1 MKNDSHHNIFIVS
14 HDVRYQ
20 RGNSVK
26 NTGEKMT
33 MGKTII
39 QKIFESHSNTTA
51 AINDIIDVT
60 IDIRVAR
67 DFGGANVVKHLEE
80 NHLSIHDP
88 KHTFFTFDCNPGG
101 CDQKYAENQ
110 QLCRVFA
117 RKYGVKIYDI
127 NSGIGTHLAFD
138 EGLVFPGD
146 TFVSTDSHA
155 NILGA
160 LGAFGQGMGD
170 IDIAY
175 AFAHGKIWFKV
186 PPTIKIVLK
195 GTPAKTTTP
204 KDVVLKI
211 NKELGANGLLGYAA
225 ELYGVYVDSLSLDG
239 RITIASMATEM
250 GGIIILIPSNI
261 KIMDYY
267 RSTFGITIKPIQPD
281 PDAFYERT
289 IEIDISDLLPQIA
302 RPGHPEDVVR
312 VSEVSGIPVDSG
324 FIGSC
329 TNGRLEDMRAAAAIL
344 KDKTIAPGR
353 ILKIVPATDMIWN
366 SCLKE
371 GLLKIFKD
379 AGALV
384 GSAGCA
390 GCAAGQ
396 IGQTGKGEVTI
407 STGNRNFTGKQGK
420 GDIYLASPQTVAAS
434 LLAGYITT
442 IDAIPKKPAPVKVET
457 TPAKTTLE
465 KKKEQ
470 RVFPLVVEGRAWVIQ
485 KDNIDTDMI
494 YHNRHLAITNPAE
507 MGPYTFGN
515 LKGHEQFAKE
525 AKEGDIVVVGKNFG
539 CGSSRQQAVDCFKA
553 LGISVIIAESFGA
566 IYERNAIN
574 SGMPI
579 LIAEGISKKLYDKDV
594 LSLDFTTGQITDKT
608 QKKSF
613 NAKPFSETQKEIYLR
628 GGLLGG

>member
-1 MKNDSHHNIFIVS
+1 
-14 HDVRYQ
+14 
-20 RGNSVK
+20 
-26 NTGEKMT
+26 

-39 QKIFESHSNTTA
+39 QKIFEAHSKSTA
-51 AINDIIDVT
+51 NIGEIIDVT
-60 IDIRVAR
+60 IDVRVAR
-67 DFGGANVVKHLEE
+67 DFGGAKVVKHLEE
-80 NHLSIHDP
+80 NNLSIHDP

-110 QLCRVFA
+110 QICRVFA
-117 RKYGVKIYDI
+117 RKHGIKIYDI
-127 NSGIGTHLAFD
+127 NSGIGTHLAFE
-138 EGLVFPGD
+138 EGLVYPGY

-170 IDIAY
+170 IDIAH

-186 PPTIKIVLK
+186 PPSIKIILK
-195 GTPAKTTTP
+195 GKPSKTATP
-204 KDVVLKI
+204 KDVVLKM

-225 ELYGVYVDSLSLDG
+225 ELYGEYVDSMSLDG
-239 RITIASMATEM
+239 RVTIASMATEM
-250 GGIIILIPSNI
+250 GGIIILFSTNE
-261 KIMDYY
+261 KVMEYY
-267 RSTFGITIKPIQPD
+267 KKTFGITIKPINAD
-281 PDAFYERT
+281 PDAYYERT
-289 IEIDISDLLPQIA
+289 MEMNISELPPQIS
-302 RPGHPEDVVR
+302 RPGHPEDVVNVADVR
-312 VSEVSGIPVDSG
+312 GVPVDSG
-324 FIGSC
+324 FVGSC
-329 TNGRLEDMRAAAAIL
+329 TNGRLEDMQAVAAIL

-353 ILKIVPATDMIWN
+353 ILKIVPATDTIWN
-366 SCLKE
+366 TCLKE
-371 GLLKIFKD
+371 GLMKIFKD

-407 STGNRNFTGKQGK
+407 SSGNRNFLGKQGK
-420 GDIYLASPQTVAAS
+420 GDIFLASPETVAAS

-442 IDAIPKKPAPVKVET
+442 VDAIPKKPTPVKIE
-457 TPAKTTLE
+457 KTSE
-465 KKKEQ
+465 KSITSQKKEL
-470 RVFPLVVEGRAWVIQ
+470 VAPPLTVEGRVWVIQ

-494 YHNRHLAITNPAE
+494 YHNRHLAITNISE

-515 LKGHEQFAKE
+515 LKGYEQFAKE
-525 AKEGDIVVVGKNFG
+525 AKKGDIVVVGKNFG

-579 LIAEGISKKLYDKDV
+579 LLADGITKKIHGQDIV
-594 LSLDFTTGQITDKT
+594 SIDFTTGMMKDKT
-608 QKKSF
+608 QGKTYQ
-613 NAKPFSETQKEIYLR
+613 AKPFSEAQKEIYFR
-628 GGLLGG
+628 GGLLGR

>member
-1 MKNDSHHNIFIVS
+1 
-14 HDVRYQ
+14 
-20 RGNSVK
+20 
-26 NTGEKMT
+26 

-39 QKIFESHSNTTA
+39 QKIFEAHSKTSA
-51 AINDIIDVT
+51 AINEIIDVT

-80 NHLSIHDP
+80 NHLPIQDP

-110 QLCRVFA
+110 QLCRIFA
-117 RKYGVKIYDI
+117 RKHGIKIYDI

-175 AFAHGKIWFKV
+175 AFAYGQIWFKV
-186 PPTIKIVLK
+186 PPTIKIMLK
-195 GTPAKTTTP
+195 GTPAKTTSP

-225 ELYGVYVDSLSLDG
+225 EIYGPYVESLSLDG

-250 GGIIILIPSNI
+250 GGIILLFPTNQ

-267 RSTFGITIKPIQPD
+267 RSTFGITIKPIQAD
-281 PDAFYERT
+281 PDAQYERT
-289 IEIDISDLLPQIA
+289 IEIDIAGLLPQIA
-302 RPGHPEDVVR
+302 RPGHPEDVVT

-329 TNGRLEDMRAAAAIL
+329 TNGRLEDMRAAAALL

-371 GLLKIFKD
+371 GLLKIFKE

-442 IDAIPKKPAPVKVET
+442 IDAIPKKPVPVKIET
-457 TPAKTTLE
+457 TSVKTIPE
-465 KKKEQ
+465 QKKE
-470 RVFPLVVEGRAWVIQ
+470 RMVPPLVIEGRAWVIQ
-485 KDNIDTDMI
+485 RDNIDTDMI
-494 YHNRHLAITNPAE
+494 YHNRHLAIINPAE

-515 LKGHEQFAKE
+515 LKGYEQFAKE
-525 AKEGDIVVVGKNFG
+525 AKKGDIVVVGKNFG

-553 LGISVIIAESFGA
+553 LGISIIIAESFGA

-579 LIAEGISKKLYDKDV
+579 LIAEDITKKLHDKDLV
-594 LSLDFTTGQITDKT
+594 SVEYTTGLINDKT

-613 NAKPFSETQKEIYLR
+613 NAKPFSEAQKNIYLR
-628 GGLLGG
+628 GGLLGDQ

>member
-1 MKNDSHHNIFIVS
+1 
-14 HDVRYQ
+14 
-20 RGNSVK
+20 
-26 NTGEKMT
+26 

-39 QKIFESHSNTTA
+39 QKIFENHSNTTA
-51 AINDIIDVT
+51 EINEIIDVT
-60 IDIRVAR
+60 IDVRVAR

-80 NHLSIHDP
+80 NHLPIHDP

-117 RKYGVKIYDI
+117 RKHGIRIYDI

-175 AFAHGKIWFKV
+175 AFAYGKIWFKV
-186 PPTIKIVLK
+186 PPSVKIVLK
-195 GTPAKTTTP
+195 GTPAKITTP

-225 ELYGVYVDSLSLDG
+225 ELYGPYVDSLSLDG
-239 RITIASMATEM
+239 RLTIASMATEM
-250 GGIIILIPSNI
+250 GGIIILFPTNA

-267 RSTFGITIKPIQPD
+267 KNTFGITIKPVHAD
-281 PDAFYERT
+281 PDAHYERT
-289 IEIDISDLLPQIA
+289 IEIDISDLTPQIA
-302 RPGHPEDVVR
+302 RPGHPEDVVS
-312 VSEVSGIPVDSG
+312 VSEMSGIPVDSG

-329 TNGRLEDMRAAAAIL
+329 TNGRLEDLRAAASIL
-344 KDKTIAPGR
+344 KERTIAPGR

-442 IDAIPKKPAPVKVET
+442 IDAIPKKPAPMKIEIPST
-457 TPAKTTLE
+457 KTIPE
-465 KKKEQ
+465 QKKEKM
-470 RVFPLVVEGRAWVIQ
+470 VSPFIVEGRAWVIQ

-494 YHNRHLAITNPAE
+494 YHNRHLTITDPTE
-507 MGPYTFGN
+507 MG
-515 LKGHEQFAKE
+515 
-525 AKEGDIVVVGKNFG
+525 
-539 CGSSRQQAVDCFKA
+539 
-553 LGISVIIAESFGA
+553 
-566 IYERNAIN
+566 
-574 SGMPI
+574 
-579 LIAEGISKKLYDKDV
+579 
-594 LSLDFTTGQITDKT
+594 
-608 QKKSF
+608 
-613 NAKPFSETQKEIYLR
+613 
-628 GGLLGG
+628 

>member
-1 MKNDSHHNIFIVS
+1 
-14 HDVRYQ
+14 
-20 RGNSVK
+20 
-26 NTGEKMT
+26 

-39 QKIFESHSNTTA
+39 QKIFEAHSNTTA
-51 AINDIIDVT
+51 EINDMIDVT
-60 IDIRVAR
+60 IDVRVAR

-80 NHLSIHDP
+80 NHLPIHDP

-117 RKYGVKIYDI
+117 RKHGIKIYDI

-170 IDIAY
+170 IDVAY

-225 ELYGVYVDSLSLDG
+225 ELYGPYVDSLSLDG

-250 GGIIILIPSNI
+250 GGIIILFPTNI

-267 RSTFGITIKPIQPD
+267 RNTFGITIKPIHAD
-281 PDAFYERT
+281 PDARYERT
-289 IEIDISDLLPQIA
+289 IEIDISNLPPQIA
-302 RPGHPEDVVR
+302 RPGHPEDVVS
-312 VSEVSGIPVDSG
+312 VSEISGVPVDSG

-344 KDKTIAPGR
+344 KDKNIAPGR

-420 GDIYLASPQTVAAS
+420 GDIYLASPQTVTAS

-442 IDAIPKKPAPVKVET
+442 IDAIPKKPVPVKVET
-457 TPAKTTLE
+457 TPVKTSLE
-465 KKKEQ
+465 PKKEQ
-470 RVFPLVVEGRAWVIQ
+470 KVSPLVVEGKAWVIQ

-515 LKGHEQFAKE
+515 LKGYEQFAKE
-525 AKEGDIVVVGKNFG
+525 AKKGDIVVVGKNFG

-553 LGISVIIAESFGA
+553 LGISVIVAESFGA

-579 LIAEGISKKLYDKDV
+579 LIAEGITKKLHDKDV
-594 LSLDFTTGQITDKT
+594 LSIDFTSGQITDKT

-613 NAKPFSETQKEIYLR
+613 NVKPFSEAQKEIYLR
-628 GGLLGG
+628 GGLLGE

>member
-1 MKNDSHHNIFIVS
+1 
-14 HDVRYQ
+14 
-20 RGNSVK
+20 
-26 NTGEKMT
+26 

-39 QKIFESHSNTTA
+39 QKIFEAHSKTSA
-51 AINDIIDVT
+51 AINEIIDVT

-80 NHLSIHDP
+80 NHLPIQDP

-110 QLCRVFA
+110 QLCRIFA
-117 RKYGVKIYDI
+117 RKHGIKIYDI

-175 AFAHGKIWFKV
+175 AFAYGQIWFKV
-186 PPTIKIVLK
+186 PPTIKIMLK
-195 GTPAKTTTP
+195 GTPAKTTSP

-225 ELYGVYVDSLSLDG
+225 EIYGPYVESLSLDG

-250 GGIIILIPSNI
+250 GGIILLFPTNQ

-267 RSTFGITIKPIQPD
+267 RSTFGITIKPIQAD
-281 PDAFYERT
+281 PDAQYERT
-289 IEIDISDLLPQIA
+289 IEIDIAGLLPQIA
-302 RPGHPEDVVR
+302 RPGHPEDVVT

-329 TNGRLEDMRAAAAIL
+329 TNGRLEDMRAAAALL

-371 GLLKIFKD
+371 GLLKIFKE

-442 IDAIPKKPAPVKVET
+442 IDAIPKKPVPVKIET
-457 TPAKTTLE
+457 TSVKTIPE
-465 KKKEQ
+465 QKKE
-470 RVFPLVVEGRAWVIQ
+470 RMVPPLVIEGRAWVIQ
-485 KDNIDTDMI
+485 RDNIDTDMI
-494 YHNRHLAITNPAE
+494 YHNRHLAVINPAE

-515 LKGHEQFAKE
+515 LKGYEQFAKE
-525 AKEGDIVVVGKNFG
+525 AKKGDIVVVGKNFG

-553 LGISVIIAESFGA
+553 LGISIIIAESFGA

-579 LIAEGISKKLYDKDV
+579 LIAEDITKKLHDKDLV
-594 LSLDFTTGQITDKT
+594 SVEYTTGLINDKT

-613 NAKPFSETQKEIYLR
+613 NAKPFSEAQKNIYLR
-628 GGLLGG
+628 GGLLGDQ

>member
-1 MKNDSHHNIFIVS
+1 
-14 HDVRYQ
+14 
-20 RGNSVK
+20 
-26 NTGEKMT
+26 

-39 QKIFESHSNTTA
+39 QKIFEAHSNTA
-51 AINDIIDVT
+51 VAINEIIDVT

-80 NHLSIHDP
+80 NHLPIHDP

-117 RKYGVKIYDI
+117 RKHWIKIYDI

-195 GTPAKTTTP
+195 GTPAKNTTP

-211 NKELGANGLLGYAA
+211 NKILGANGLLGYAA
-225 ELYGVYVDSLSLDG
+225 ELYGPYVDSLPLDG
-239 RITIASMATEM
+239 RVTIASMATEM
-250 GGIIILIPSNI
+250 GGIIILFPTNE

-267 RSTFGITIKPIQPD
+267 KNTFGITIKPTHAD
-281 PDAFYERT
+281 PDAQYERT
-289 IEIDISDLLPQIA
+289 IEIDIGGLLPQIA
-302 RPGHPEDVVR
+302 RPGHPEDVVN

-329 TNGRLEDMRAAAAIL
+329 TNGRLEDMRAVAAIL
-344 KDKTIAPGR
+344 RDKTIAPGR

-442 IDAIPKKPAPVKVET
+442 VDAIPKKPIPVKIET
-457 TPAKTTLE
+457 TAVRTIPE
-465 KKKEQ
+465 QKKEKTIS
-470 RVFPLVVEGRAWVIQ
+470 PLVLEGRAWVIQ

-515 LKGHEQFAKE
+515 LKGYEQFAKE
-525 AKEGDIVVVGKNFG
+525 AKKGDIVVVGKNFG
-539 CGSSRQQAVDCFKA
+539 CGSSRQQAVDCFQA
-553 LGISVIIAESFGA
+553 LGISVIVAESFGA

-579 LIAEGISKKLYDKDV
+579 LVAEGITKKLYDKDLV
-594 LSLDFTTGQITDKT
+594 SIDLATGLISDKT
-608 QKKSF
+608 QKKTF
-613 NAKPFSETQKEIYLR
+613 QAKPFSEAQKEIYLR
-628 GGLLGG
+628 GGLLGGV